1 MKEFRGRE
9 EHQERGSVGVWQG
22 GVEGMVLI
30 GLPWVRG
37 GGGDR
42 ASRKFR
48 EGPQGLVSTH
58 TPEESVGLRWRG
70 DDMEKWVNL

>member
-1 MKEFRGRE
+1 MKEFQGRE

-22 GVEGMVLI
+22 GVEGTVLI

-42 ASRKFR
+42 LQARGVTHSWKLRGTARTGQHSHSRGISGSEVER
-48 EGPQGLVSTH
+48 
-58 TPEESVGLRWRG
+58 
-70 DDMEKWVNL
+70 